1 MTEYEA
7 WTLMAAFFNSNAV
20 FFLGCIVAVWLG
32 FRMSN
37 NIYEAGNSPM
47 IAKALTTA
55 YCLCVAFFM
64 FGTLSQQ
71 VSLINDF
78 SAGFSQL
85 AETTEISGAAQ
96 RTADTDTTVQNI
108 VNFVF
113 VLSIIVYQMAGV
125 WMKKSD

>member
-1 MTEYEA
+1 MTEYES

-47 IAKALTTA
+47 IAKALPTA

-85 AETTEISGAAQ
+85 AEITEISGAAQ
-96 RTADTDTTVQNI
+96 RIADSDTTLQNI
-108 VNFVF
+108 VNLVF
-113 VLSIIVYQMAGV
+113 VLSIIAFQMAGV

>member
-7 WTLMAAFFNSNAV
+7 WTLMAAFFTSNAV
-20 FFLGCIVAVWLG
+20 FFLGCMVAVWLG

-37 NIYEAGNSPM
+37 NIYEAGNASM
-47 IAKALTTA
+47 IAKALTTI

-71 VSLINDF
+71 VMLINDF

-85 AETTEISGAAQ
+85 AEITEISGAAQ
-96 RTADTDTTVQNI
+96 RIADSDTTLQNI
-108 VNFVF
+108 VNLVF
-113 VLSIIVYQMAGV
+113 VLSIIAFQMAGV

>member
-7 WTLMAAFFNSNAV
+7 WTLMAAFFTSNAE

-37 NIYEAGNSPM
+37 NIYEAGNASM
-47 IAKALTTA
+47 IAKALTTI
-55 YCLCVAFFM
+55 YCLCVSFFM

-71 VSLINDF
+71 GSLINDF

-85 AETTEISGAAQ
+85 AEITEISGAAQ
-96 RTADTDTTVQNI
+96 RIADSDTTLQNI
-108 VNFVF
+108 VNLVF
-113 VLSIIVYQMAGV
+113 VLSIIAFQMAGV

>member
-7 WTLMAAFFNSNAV
+7 WTLMAAVFNSNAV

-37 NIYEAGNSPM
+37 NIYEAGNPPM
-47 IAKALTTA
+47 IAKVLTTI

-96 RTADTDTTVQNI
+96 RIADTDTTVQNI

>member
-7 WTLMAAFFNSNAV
+7 WTLMAAFFISNAV
-20 FFLGCIVAVWLG
+20 FFLGLIVAVWLG

-37 NIYEAGNSPM
+37 NIYEAGNASM
-47 IAKALTTA
+47 IAKALTTL

-85 AETTEISGAAQ
+85 AEITEISGAAQ
-96 RTADTDTTVQNI
+96 RIADSDTTLQNI
-108 VNFVF
+108 VNLVF
-113 VLSIIVYQMAGV
+113 VLSIIAFQMAGV

>member
-7 WTLMAAFFNSNAV
+7 WTLMAAFFTSNAV
-20 FFLGCIVAVWLG
+20 FFLGLIVAVWLG

-37 NIYEAGNSPM
+37 NIYEAGNSPL

-64 FGTLSQQ
+64 FINLSGN
-71 VSLINDF
+71 VSLLNDF
-78 SAGFSQL
+78 AAIFSQL
-85 AETTEISGAAQ
+85 AENTEISEAA
-96 RTADTDTTVQNI
+96 RRLADTDTTVQNI
-108 VNFVF
+108 VNLVF
-113 VLSIIVYQMAGV
+113 VLSIIVFQMAGV

>member
-7 WTLMAAFFNSNAV
+7 WTLMAAFFTSKAV

-37 NIYEAGNSPM
+37 NIYEAGSASM
-47 IAKALTTA
+47 IAKALTTI

-85 AETTEISGAAQ
+85 AEITEISGAA
-96 RTADTDTTVQNI
+96 RRIADSDTTLQNI
-108 VNFVF
+108 VNLVF
-113 VLSIIVYQMAGV
+113 VLSIIAFQMAGV

>member
-20 FFLGCIVAVWLG
+20 FFLGCTVAVWLG

-37 NIYEAGNSPM
+37 NIYESGNAPM
-47 IAKALTTA
+47 ISKALTTI

-78 SAGFSQL
+78 SMGFSQL

-96 RTADTDTTVQNI
+96 RIADSDTTIQNI
-108 VNFVF
+108 VNLVF
-113 VLSIIVYQMAGV
+113 VLSIIIFQMAGV

>member
-7 WTLMAAFFNSNAV
+7 WTLMAAFFTSNAV
-20 FFLGCIVAVWLG
+20 FFLGCVVAVWLG

-37 NIYEAGNSPM
+37 NIYEAGDASV
-47 IAKALTTA
+47 IAKALTTI

-71 VSLINDF
+71 ISMINDF
-78 SAGFSQL
+78 SMGFSML

-96 RTADTDTTVQNI
+96 RIADSDTTLQNI
-108 VNFVF
+108 VNVVF
-113 VLSIIVYQMAGV
+113 VLSIVVFQMAGV
-125 WMKKSD
+125 WMKKTG

>member
-7 WTLMAAFFNSNAV
+7 WTLMAAFFTGNAL
-20 FFLGCIVAVWLG
+20 FFLGLIVAVWLG

-55 YCLCVAFFM
+55 YCLSVAFFM
-64 FGTLSQQ
+64 FINLSQN
-71 VSLINDF
+71 VSLLNDF
-78 SAGFSQL
+78 AAIFSQL
-85 AETTEISGAAQ
+85 AENTEISEAA
-96 RTADTDTTVQNI
+96 RRLADTDTTVQNI
-108 VNFVF
+108 VNLVF
-113 VLSIIVYQMAGV
+113 VLSIIVFQMAGV

>member
-1 MTEYEA
+1 MTEYES

-37 NIYEAGNSPM
+37 NIYESGNAPM
-47 IAKALTTA
+47 ISKALTTI

-96 RTADTDTTVQNI
+96 RIADTDTTIQNI
-108 VNFVF
+108 VNLVF
-113 VLSIIVYQMAGV
+113 VLSIIIFQMAGV

>member
-7 WTLMAAFFNSNAV
+7 WTLMAAFFTSNAV
-20 FFLGCIVAVWLG
+20 FFLGLIVAVWLG

-78 SAGFSQL
+78 STGFSQL
-85 AETTEISGAAQ
+85 AETTEISEAA
-96 RTADTDTTVQNI
+96 RRLADTDTE
-108 VNFVF
+108 
-113 VLSIIVYQMAGV
+113 A
-125 WMKKSD
+125 WRP

>member
-1 MTEYEA
+1 MTEYES
-7 WTLMAAFFNSNAV
+7 WTLMAAFFNSNAI

-37 NIYEAGNSPM
+37 NIYEAGNASI
-47 IAKALTTA
+47 IAKALTTI
-55 YCLCVAFFM
+55 YCLCVAFFT
-64 FGTLSQQ
+64 FGTLSQS

-85 AETTEISGAAQ
+85 AETTEISQAAQ
-96 RTADTDTTVQNI
+96 RLADTDTTVQNI
-108 VNFVF
+108 VNLVF
-113 VLSIIVYQMAGV
+113 VLSIIIFQMSGV

>member
-47 IAKALTTA
+47 ISKALTTI

-96 RTADTDTTVQNI
+96 RIADTDTTVQNI
-108 VNFVF
+108 VNLVF
-113 VLSIIVYQMAGV
+113 VLSIIVFQMAGV

>member
-7 WTLMAAFFNSNAV
+7 WTLMAAFFTGNAL
-20 FFLGCIVAVWLG
+20 FFLGLIVAVWLG

-47 IAKALTTA
+47 IAKVLTTI

-96 RTADTDTTVQNI
+96 RIADTDTTVQNI

>member
-7 WTLMAAFFNSNAV
+7 WTLMAAFFTSNAIY
-20 FFLGCIVAVWLG
+20 FLGSIVAVWLG

-37 NIYEAGNSPM
+37 NIYEAGNSPV
-47 IAKALTTA
+47 IAKALTTL

-71 VSLINDF
+71 LSLISDF
-78 SAGFSQL
+78 SMVFSEL
-85 AETTEISGAAQ
+85 AKTTEISEAAQ
-96 RTADTDTTVQNI
+96 RIANGNTSVPNI
-108 VNFVF
+108 INIVF
-113 VLSIIVYQMAGV
+113 VLSIITFQMAGV